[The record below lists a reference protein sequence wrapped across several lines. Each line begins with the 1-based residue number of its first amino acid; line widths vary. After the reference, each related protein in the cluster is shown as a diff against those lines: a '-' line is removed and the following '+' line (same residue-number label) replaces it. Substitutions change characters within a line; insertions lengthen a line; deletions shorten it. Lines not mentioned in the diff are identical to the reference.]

1 MIESSCGPC
10 KWVTKHPLARP
21 VESAEV
27 AANRELMRSTKF
39 PLIEDTKYYADCMRT
54 TAMNDFPKWLS
65 HGRPP
70 PARPP
75 PLGTILNKDD
85 RCLAGVSTDMKINF
99 NQSGYEKPA
108 IVDGYIKYFG
118 TNFRLNEDLRTGTYD
133 TTSGSSHRRLQVET
147 GPDDFDRKAL
157 WKSSILRGD
166 RTHLQPGVSHY
177 KQAFQEGAKTKPPL
191 LGGYVSGP
199 TITGDLRSNDY
210 VTTERDAY
218 RKFPQTRT
226 PPIPPPKAADVWQG
240 NEVAGYKQSTFQLDY
255 PRLDN
260 AQCFLDDK
268 LHHAANRYRNLH
280 ASYVY
285 HDGSKGLDRYQNS
298 MAKTEFHSLKRDPP
312 QSKLSADFHTQS
324 HLVFGDTERENGTN
338 QTSSYRKDFDRK
350 PVQRPLAVDPFVE
363 ECKQQKS
370 YVRLGDA
377 AVREYDTTNGDY
389 APPDLSQ
396 LGEKQP
402 HHDLQASSIPL
413 KLYPHTDD
421 VTSVYADDFRNRN
434 QCKMKLNDD
443 RLWQMKATNLHE
455 HRDLK
460 FQMDTSEYTDCF
472 VKKRGTGVID
482 VRETI
487 RRNRRSSVPLGTLS
501 RYC

>member
-39 PLIEDTKYYADCMRT
+39 PIIEDTKDYADCMRT
-54 TAMNDFPKWLS
+54 TFMKDFPNWLS

-85 RCLAGVSTDMKINF
+85 RCLARVGTDTRINF
-99 NQSGYEKPA
+99 NLSGYDKPE

-118 TNFRLNEDLRTGTYD
+118 TNFRLQEDLRTGSYES
-133 TTSGSSHRRLQVET
+133 TSGSCHRKLPVEIY
-147 GPDDFDRKAL
+147 PDDFDRKAL
-157 WKSSILRGD
+157 WRSSILRGD
-166 RTHLQPGVSHY
+166 RTHLVPGVSHY
-177 KQAFQEGAKTKPPL
+177 RQSFQEGAKTKPPL

-240 NEVAGYKQSTFQLDY
+240 NQVAGYKQSTFQLDY
-255 PRLDN
+255 PPLDN

-268 LHHAANRYRNLH
+268 RHHAANRFRNLH

-285 HDGSKGLDRYQNS
+285 HDGAKCLDRYQNS
-298 MAKTEFHSLKRDPP
+298 MAKKDFPSLIREPE

-324 HLVFGDTERENGTN
+324 HLVFGDTERENGTT
-338 QTSSYRKDFDRK
+338 QKSSYRNDFDRK
-350 PVQRPLAVDPFVE
+350 LIQRPLVVDPFVE

-370 YVRLGDA
+370 HVSLGDR
-377 AVREYDTTNGDY
+377 AVREYDTTTADY
-389 APPDLSQ
+389 AAPDLTK
-396 LGEKQP
+396 LGENQP

-413 KLYPHTDD
+413 KLYPRTDD
-421 VTSVYADDFRNRN
+421 ISSVYVQDFRNRD

-443 RLWQMKATNLHE
+443 RLRQMKATNLHE
-455 HRDLK
+455 HRDLS
-460 FQMDTSEYTDCF
+460 FQMDSSEYADCF
-472 VKKRGTGVID
+472 VKKKGTGVAD

-501 RYC
+501 QF